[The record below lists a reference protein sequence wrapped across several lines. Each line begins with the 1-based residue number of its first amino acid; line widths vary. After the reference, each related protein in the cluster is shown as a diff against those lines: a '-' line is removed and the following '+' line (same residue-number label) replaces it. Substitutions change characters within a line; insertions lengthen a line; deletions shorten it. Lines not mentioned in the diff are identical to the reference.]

1 MQAIIY
7 QINICLTLLLHLVKT
22 VTTGIFFLFRTDQPV
37 AIFNLNCTEVY
48 FLSLLSATSSF
59 SVRGSF

>member
-22 VTTGIFFLFRTDQPV
+22 VTTGIFFLFRTGQTI

-48 FLSLLSATSSF
+48 F
-59 SVRGSF
+59 

>member
-48 FLSLLSATSSF
+48 F
-59 SVRGSF
+59 